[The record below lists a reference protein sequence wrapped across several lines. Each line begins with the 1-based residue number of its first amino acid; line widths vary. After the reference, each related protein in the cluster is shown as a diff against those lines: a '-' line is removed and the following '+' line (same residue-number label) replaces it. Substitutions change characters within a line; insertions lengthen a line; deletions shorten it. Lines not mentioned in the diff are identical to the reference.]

1 MTVAPLPAL
10 PPRIH
15 VTGLAVDPVD
25 LTRLFDWVVAAAND
39 GRVTGLRR
47 TVGYLNV
54 HVANTAARDE
64 IVGMGGIRPLVLLL
78 EDDGHHTKKFV
89 SMALARLAKEHEAT
103 QTAIAEAGAIAP
115 LVALA
120 HEETEHFDQ
129 VHTHLRAR
137 GGSLSLPDS
146 DLYVASL
153 RKAASKDHGD
163 LPVLLDRLL
172 VSALVEA
179 RSCERF
185 RLLAERLKDASLRTF
200 YKDLM
205 ASEARHF
212 RLFARLAEERF
223 GELDARARLATL
235 AEREADLAGSLPL
248 GPTVHG

>member
-1 MTVAPLPAL
+1 MLGLLAPTDPRWVDAVEGDLDRMLRDHAHCELKAAQSALSLVARFAGEVP
-10 PPRIH
+10 
-15 VTGLAVDPVD
+15 
-25 LTRLFDWVVAAAND
+25 
-39 GRVTGLRR
+39 
-47 TVGYLNV
+47 
-54 HVANTAARDE
+54 E
-64 IVGMGGIRPLVLLL
+64 LV
-78 EDDGHHTKKFV
+78 
-89 SMALARLAKEHEAT
+89 
-103 QTAIAEAGAIAP
+103 AP

-129 VHTHLRAR
+129 VHQRIRAR
-137 GGSLSLPDS
+137 GGAMSLPDS

-185 RLLAERLKDASLRTF
+185 KLLSEQLKDASLRAF

-212 RLFARLAEERF
+212 RLFVRLAEERF
-223 GELDARARLATL
+223 GEHEARVRLATL